1 MLKCEVIS
9 DKSAETCKVKIA
21 AEGNTLDI
29 ATDVLNV
36 IQEIYGGLNESAAEE
51 FQRYIRTGTH
61 ILSPVWKSRKNDG

>member
-1 MLKCEVIS
+1 MLKCEVVS
-9 DKSAETCKVKIA
+9 DKSAETSKINIVA
-21 AEGNTLDI
+21 GGNTIDI
-29 ATDVLNV
+29 ATDVLRV